1 MIIQKIETWWVR
13 RNKCL
18 FDDKRKGKSAMDWDV
33 LVLKLTTDTG
43 IEGIA
48 TALAARSGNVTEA
61 YIHDNIAPVVLGR
74 SPYDHEKIWH
84 ELWNIDRHLTFFHRF
99 QKSGL
104 RAGTCPVDL
113 IAQNQICMVQNTGT
127 VNKRTAFLIV
137 N

>member
-33 LVLKLTTDTG
+33 LVLKLTTDNG

-74 SPYDHEKIWH
+74 SPYDHEKILH
-84 ELWNIDRHLTFFHRF
+84 ELLPFLDNLVLKFSLSLYFM
-99 QKSGL
+99 
-104 RAGTCPVDL
+104 DL
-113 IAQNQICMVQNTGT
+113 APAFSEMICY
-127 VNKRTAFLIV
+127 
-137 N
+137 

>member
-33 LVLKLTTDTG
+33 LVLKLTTDNG

-61 YIHDNIAPVVLGR
+61 YIPWSYRCGSLGHLFQSCR
-74 SPYDHEKIWH
+74 STAISVYWCLPRTLTRLCQWS
-84 ELWNIDRHLTFFHRF
+84 LPHL
-99 QKSGL
+99 
-104 RAGTCPVDL
+104 
-113 IAQNQICMVQNTGT
+113 
-127 VNKRTAFLIV
+127 
-137 N
+137 